1 MKLRG
6 ISLLLA
12 MLLSLSCLFACKK
25 EEDVPNTP
33 DEPTVQPNLDRE
45 PLPED
50 PTDYLAL
57 LEASFDGL
65 TEPASSELTYEVQ
78 GETVKITGYQGS
90 AEKLRLPD
98 TLDGKPVTAIGDQA
112 FLNHSELH
120 VLSIPNGVS
129 EFGKEILKGCNE
141 LYALKTP
148 LPVAEN
154 GTYLGYLYG
163 AAGYETNN
171 VPDLRNLKYLEI
183 GGALTELPSY
193 ALYDC
198 NDLIAVKLP
207 HTVKSLASYSMYR
220 CESLK
225 YVTTDHLTSI
235 AAHAMDYCRSLET
248 LALPSGMQTVGL
260 GAFENCTS
268 LRRLTLPFVGGS
280 RTENTYL
287 GYVFGAASYGLSAGF
302 YPASL
307 EWVTVTDG
315 LEKLG
320 DHAFYECD
328 SLWSVSLPTSVTS
341 IGTRAFSGC
350 ARIREIQLS
359 ADLTTVG
366 DAAFT
371 GCTRLE
377 TISLGTKLQGLGVNA
392 FLNCTSLS
400 EIALPATLTTLP
412 SSCFHGCTALRNVEL
427 GGVTSVGKNA
437 FHGCTALEQITAS
450 DQIRFED
457 GNEAAEALL
466 KK

>member
-12 MLLSLSCLFACKK
+12 MLLSLLCLSACKK
-25 EEDVPNTP
+25 KEDVPNTT
-33 DEPTVQPNLDRE
+33 DELITQPNLDRE

-50 PTDYLAL
+50 STDYLAL

-65 TEPASSELTYEVQ
+65 TDPALTELTYEVQ

-98 TLDGKPVTAIGDQA
+98 AIDGKPVTTIGDQV

-120 VLSIPNGVS
+120 VLSIPNGVTT
-129 EFGKEILKGCNE
+129 FGIEILKGCNE

-163 AAGYETNN
+163 AMGYETNN
-171 VPDLRNLKYLEI
+171 VSDLRNLKYLEI
-183 GGALTELPSY
+183 GGVLTELPPY

-198 NDLIAVKLP
+198 NDIIAVKLP
-207 HTVKSLASYSMYR
+207 DTVQSLATYSMYR
-220 CESLK
+220 CESLR
-225 YVTTDHLTSI
+225 YVTTEHLTSI
-235 AAHAMDYCRSLET
+235 ATHAMDYCRSLET
-248 LALPSGMQTVGL
+248 LSLPSGLQTIGL

-268 LRRLTLPFVGGS
+268 LRRLTIPFVGGS

-287 GYVFGAASYGLSAGF
+287 GYVFGAESYGFSEGF
-302 YPASL
+302 YPTSL

-315 LEKLG
+315 LDKLG
-320 DHAFYECD
+320 DHAFYDCN
-328 SLWSVSLPTSVTS
+328 SLWSVNLPSSMTA

-359 ADLTTVG
+359 ADLLTVG
-366 DAAFT
+366 DAAFS

-377 TISLGTKLQGLGVNA
+377 TISLGTKLQSLGVNA
-392 FLNCTSLS
+392 FLNCVSLS
-400 EIALPATLTTLP
+400 EIELPATLTTLP
-412 SSCFHGCTALRNVEL
+412 SSCFHGCKALGRVDL
-427 GGVTSVGKNA
+427 GGVALVGKNA
-437 FHGCTALEQITAS
+437 FHGCTALEQITVS
-450 DQIRFED
+450 DQIKFED
-457 GNEAAEALL
+457 GNESAEKLL